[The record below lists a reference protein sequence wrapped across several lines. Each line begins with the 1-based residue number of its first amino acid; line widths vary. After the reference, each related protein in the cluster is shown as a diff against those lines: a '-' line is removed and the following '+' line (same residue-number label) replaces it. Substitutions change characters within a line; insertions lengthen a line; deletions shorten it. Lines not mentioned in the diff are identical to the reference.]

1 MRRRHTLPTALAAMA
16 ATSLLLTACGSDD
29 GGGGDD
35 EKIKGAGDAS
45 ASSSSSPKESE
56 EEAERPEIGFPSYAK
71 NEFEGRETGDA
82 EKDAVLADNAER
94 INSIDDAIFNGATDT
109 EALSFY
115 STGEALAS
123 AKEFIDGYVEENEKW
138 AGVTRYFDRTVSF
151 RDDGA
156 AVVIYCSDES
166 GSVISKN
173 PETAKLPDEPGT
185 DRAFVLYNTRL
196 EKNGDG
202 VWQTT
207 NVISK
212 RGAEQ
217 CTS

>member
-1 MRRRHTLPTALAAMA
+1 MRRRRTLPATLAALA

-35 EKIKGAGDAS
+35 DKIKGADDAS
-45 ASSSSSPKESE
+45 SAPPSPKESE
-56 EEAERPEIGFPSYAK
+56 KGVERPEIDFPSYAK
-71 NEFEGRETGDA
+71 NEFEGPTTGDPK
-82 EKDAVLADNAER
+82 KDAVLADNAER
-94 INSIDDAIFNGATDT
+94 INSIDDAIFKGTTDT

-115 STGEALAS
+115 STGEALVS
-123 AKEFIDGYVEENEKW
+123 AKEFIDGYIEANDKW

-166 GSVISKN
+166 GSVISQN
-173 PETAKLPDEPGT
+173 PESEKLPDEPGSA
-185 DRAFVLYNTRL
+185 RAYVLYNTRL
-196 EKNGDG
+196 EQNEDG

-217 CTS
+217 CAP